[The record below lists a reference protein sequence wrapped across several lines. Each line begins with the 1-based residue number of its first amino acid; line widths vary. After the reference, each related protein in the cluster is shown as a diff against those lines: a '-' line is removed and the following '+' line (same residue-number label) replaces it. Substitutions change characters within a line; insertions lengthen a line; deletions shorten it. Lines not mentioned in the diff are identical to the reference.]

1 MAIAKPRVFIVQEN
15 VDANMLLN
23 GLLWLKGCE
32 SHKFT
37 EGKECLE
44 KIHELKGKVDVVI
57 IGGNIASDRNLTLI
71 INIKKINNN
80 TKILVIADE
89 DSDKTRILG
98 YGADEFGLKPMSPEN
113 IADKVL
119 MLMSRETVLE
129 NRWEIHHLYFDN
141 FSIYLNSSGSVSA
154 KLYIFNNKQNYQA
167 IWYKICKTVLLLSLF
182 LYLSFSYI
190 SVLVE
195 NILIRHQTF

>member
-1 MAIAKPRVFIVQEN
+1 M
-15 VDANMLLN
+15 
-23 GLLWLKGCE
+23 
-32 SHKFT
+32 
-37 EGKECLE
+37 
-44 KIHELKGKVDVVI
+44 VI

-71 INIKKINNN
+71 INIKKINNH

-129 NRWEIHHLYFDN
+129 NR
-141 FSIYLNSSGSVSA
+141 
-154 KLYIFNNKQNYQA
+154 
-167 IWYKICKTVLLLSLF
+167 
-182 LYLSFSYI
+182 
-190 SVLVE
+190 
-195 NILIRHQTF
+195 

>member
-1 MAIAKPRVFIVQEN
+1 MTIAKPRVFIVQEN
-15 VDANMLLN
+15 EDANLLLN

-37 EGKECLE
+37 NGKECLE
-44 KIHELKGKVDVVI
+44 KISQFEGKVDVVI
-57 IGGNIASDRNLTLI
+57 IGDNIASDRSLTLI

-80 TKILVIADE
+80 TKVLVIAEE

-119 MLMSRETVLE
+119 MLISRETVME
-129 NRWEIHHLYFDN
+129 NR
-141 FSIYLNSSGSVSA
+141 
-154 KLYIFNNKQNYQA
+154 
-167 IWYKICKTVLLLSLF
+167 
-182 LYLSFSYI
+182 
-190 SVLVE
+190 
-195 NILIRHQTF
+195 